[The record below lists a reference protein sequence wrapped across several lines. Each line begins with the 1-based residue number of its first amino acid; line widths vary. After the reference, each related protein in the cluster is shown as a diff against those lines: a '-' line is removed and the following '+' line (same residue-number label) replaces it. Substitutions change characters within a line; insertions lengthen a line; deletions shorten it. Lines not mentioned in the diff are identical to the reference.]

1 MLDNEDHQEK
11 KKKKNNIEIEE
22 PKNKLLISEQFKII
36 LE

>member
-1 MLDNEDHQEK
+1 MLDNEDHQEQ
-11 KKKKNNIEIEE
+11 KKKNNIEIEE